1 MRSLRFL
8 AVLEMRSW
16 KLLAIAVAIAIGV
29 ASLSAQDKLAAGTY
43 KGTYTGGAGGGDLH
57 MTLKADGKG
66 GLTGDVGFTVAGE
79 EVAVKMASMKVD
91 GSKLQMVWEF
101 DLQGAKLQSASEG
114 TLSGTTLTGTY
125 KTSADG
131 QVVDQGTWKTTL
143 Q

>member
-1 MRSLRFL
+1 MRFLRSLAL
-8 AVLEMRSW
+8 LEMRLW
-16 KLLAIAVAIAIGV
+16 KLLLAAVVVAIGV
-29 ASLSAQDKLAAGTY
+29 ASLPAQDKLGAGTY

-57 MTLKADGKG
+57 LTLKADGKG

-79 EVAVKMASMKVD
+79 AVVVKMASMKVD

-114 TLSGTTLTGTY
+114 TLSGKTLTGTY

-131 QVVDQGTWKTTL
+131 QVVDEGTWKTTL